1 MSIGGVGT
9 YIFIYIFFL
18 KSGLAQKLKL
28 KGKVGIIWLHLWWC
42 SLVAWPPI
50 DKSKCQADMLIQ
62 IIQISQMI
70 QILIL
75 FSFF

>member
-1 MSIGGVGT
+1 MSIRGVGT
-9 YIFIYIFFL
+9 YFFL

-28 KGKVGIIWLHLWWC
+28 KGKVEIIWLHLWCC

-62 IIQISQMI
+62 MRE
-70 QILIL
+70 LAR
-75 FSFF
+75 